1 MTAIISEIISYFEE
15 NLEASEKVGEIAY
28 VVSAGS
34 RGIEYLDT
42 LREKGID
49 SFLLTKVSKDMQGE
63 MHLDMIVEEN
73 MAEEEDTHISNSPSS
88 LSVDGNIYVRG
99 TAISTLKR
107 NEIVEILKKR
117 KADNLL
123 LSSLLLSFDPVR
135 EEILGAVSE
144 MGEAIRKVF
153 VDAQDPTE
161 ILMLEDFKDSMERLV
176 ESGAIVYMV
185 GEAINVEGV
194 IKVPEER
201 AAELLKW
208 IVTNPY

>member
-34 RGIEYLDT
+34 RGMEYLDT

-144 MGEAIRKVF
+144 MGKAIRKIF

-201 AAELLKW
+201 AAELLK
-208 IVTNPY
+208 

>member
-15 NLEASEKVGEIAY
+15 NLEASEKMGEIAY

-73 MAEEEDTHISNSPSS
+73 MAEEEDTHVSNSPSS

-135 EEILGAVSE
+135 EEILGAVAE

-201 AAELLKW
+201 AAELLK
-208 IVTNPY
+208 

>member
-63 MHLDMIVEEN
+63 MHLDMIVGEN
-73 MAEEEDTHISNSPSS
+73 MAEEEDTHISNSPST

-144 MGEAIRKVF
+144 MGKAIRKIF

-161 ILMLEDFKDSMERLV
+161 ILMLEDFKDSVERLV

-201 AAELLKW
+201 AAELLK
-208 IVTNPY
+208 

>member
-123 LSSLLLSFDPVR
+123 ISSLLLSFDPVR

-201 AAELLKW
+201 AAELLK
-208 IVTNPY
+208 

>member
-34 RGIEYLDT
+34 RGMEYLDT
-42 LREKGID
+42 LRDKGID

-176 ESGAIVYMV
+176 ERGAIVYMV

-201 AAELLKW
+201 AAELLK
-208 IVTNPY
+208 

>member
-15 NLEASEKVGEIAY
+15 NLEASEKMGEIAY

-49 SFLLTKVSKDMQGE
+49 SFLVTKVSKDMQGE

-144 MGEAIRKVF
+144 MGEAIRKIY

-201 AAELLKW
+201 AAELLK
-208 IVTNPY
+208 

>member
-34 RGIEYLDT
+34 RGMEYLDT

-63 MHLDMIVEEN
+63 MHLDMIVEET
-73 MAEEEDTHISNSPSS
+73 MAEEEDSHISNSPSS

-123 LSSLLLSFDPVR
+123 ISSLLLSFDPVR

-144 MGEAIRKVF
+144 MGEAIRKIY

-201 AAELLKW
+201 AAELLK
-208 IVTNPY
+208 

>member
-123 LSSLLLSFDPVR
+123 LSSLLLSFDPMR

-144 MGEAIRKVF
+144 MGEAIRKIF

-201 AAELLKW
+201 AAELLK
-208 IVTNPY
+208 

>member
-34 RGIEYLDT
+34 RGVEYLDT

-135 EEILGAVSE
+135 EEILRAVSE

-185 GEAINVEGV
+185 GEAINVDGV

-201 AAELLKW
+201 AAELLK
-208 IVTNPY
+208 

>member
-144 MGEAIRKVF
+144 MGEAIRKIF

-201 AAELLKW
+201 ATELLK
-208 IVTNPY
+208 

>member
-34 RGIEYLDT
+34 RGVEYLDT

-176 ESGAIVYMV
+176 ESGAAVYMV
-185 GEAINVEGV
+185 GEVINVEGV

-201 AAELLKW
+201 AAELLK
-208 IVTNPY
+208 

>member
-144 MGEAIRKVF
+144 MGEAIRKIF

-176 ESGAIVYMV
+176 ESGTAVYMV

-201 AAELLKW
+201 AAELLK
-208 IVTNPY
+208 

>member
-1 MTAIISEIISYFEE
+1 MTAIISEMMAYIEE
-15 NLEASEKVGEIAY
+15 DLEAFEKVGEIAD
-28 VVSAGS
+28 VVSAG
-34 RGIEYLDT
+34 RKGIEYLDT
-42 LREKGID
+42 LREKSID
-49 SFLLTKVSKDMQGE
+49 AFLLTKVSKDMQGE
-63 MHLDMIVEEN
+63 MHRDMIVEEN

-123 LSSLLLSFDPVR
+123 ISSLLLSFDPVR

-161 ILMLEDFKDSMERLV
+161 ILMREDFKDSMERLV
-176 ESGAIVYMV
+176 ESGVAVYMV

-201 AAELLKW
+201 AAELLK
-208 IVTNPY
+208 

>member
-73 MAEEEDTHISNSPSS
+73 MAEEEDTHVSNSPSS

-144 MGEAIRKVF
+144 MGEAIRKIF

-201 AAELLKW
+201 AAELLK
-208 IVTNPY
+208 

>member
-176 ESGAIVYMV
+176 
-185 GEAINVEGV
+185 
-194 IKVPEER
+194 
-201 AAELLKW
+201 
-208 IVTNPY
+208 

>member
-73 MAEEEDTHISNSPSS
+73 MAEEEDTHVSNSPSS

-123 LSSLLLSFDPVR
+123 LSSLLLSFDPIR

-144 MGEAIRKVF
+144 MGEAIRKIF

-201 AAELLKW
+201 AAELLK
-208 IVTNPY
+208 

>member
-15 NLEASEKVGEIAY
+15 NLGASEKVGEIAY

-123 LSSLLLSFDPVR
+123 LSSLLLSFDPIR

-144 MGEAIRKVF
+144 MGEAIRKIF

-201 AAELLKW
+201 AAELLK
-208 IVTNPY
+208 

>member
-123 LSSLLLSFDPVR
+123 LSSLLLSFDPIR

-144 MGEAIRKVF
+144 MGEAIRKIF

-201 AAELLKW
+201 ATELLK
-208 IVTNPY
+208 

>member
-144 MGEAIRKVF
+144 MGEAIRKIF

-176 ESGAIVYMV
+176 ESGTAVYMV

-201 AAELLKW
+201 ATELLK
-208 IVTNPY
+208 

>member
-73 MAEEEDTHISNSPSS
+73 MAEEEDTHTSNSPSS

-144 MGEAIRKVF
+144 MGEAIRKIF

-201 AAELLKW
+201 AAELLK
-208 IVTNPY
+208 

>member
-73 MAEEEDTHISNSPSS
+73 MAEEEDTHVSNSPSS

-201 AAELLKW
+201 AADLLK
-208 IVTNPY
+208 

>member
-123 LSSLLLSFDPVR
+123 LSSLLLSFDPIR

-144 MGEAIRKVF
+144 MGEAIRKIF

-201 AAELLKW
+201 AVELLK
-208 IVTNPY
+208 

>member
-49 SFLLTKVSKDMQGE
+49 SFLVTKVSKDMQGE

-201 AAELLKW
+201 AAELLK
-208 IVTNPY
+208 

>member
-144 MGEAIRKVF
+144 MGKAIRKIF

-176 ESGAIVYMV
+176 ESGAIVYIV

-201 AAELLKW
+201 AAELLK
-208 IVTNPY
+208 

>member
-144 MGEAIRKVF
+144 MGEAIRKIL

-201 AAELLKW
+201 AAELLK
-208 IVTNPY
+208 

>member
-107 NEIVEILKKR
+107 KEIVEILKKR

-144 MGEAIRKVF
+144 MGEAIRKIF

-176 ESGAIVYMV
+176 ESGTAVYMV

-201 AAELLKW
+201 AAELLK
-208 IVTNPY
+208 

>member
-34 RGIEYLDT
+34 RGMEYLDT

-201 AAELLKW
+201 AAELLK
-208 IVTNPY
+208 

>member
-123 LSSLLLSFDPVR
+123 LSSLLLSFDPIR

-201 AAELLKW
+201 AAELLK
-208 IVTNPY
+208 

>member
-135 EEILGAVSE
+135 EEILGAVAE

-201 AAELLKW
+201 AAELLK
-208 IVTNPY
+208 

>member
-73 MAEEEDTHISNSPSS
+73 MAEEEDTHISNSPPS

-123 LSSLLLSFDPVR
+123 LSSLLLSFDPIR

-144 MGEAIRKVF
+144 MGEAIRKIF

-201 AAELLKW
+201 AAELLK
-208 IVTNPY
+208 

>member
-135 EEILGAVSE
+135 EEILRAVSE
-144 MGEAIRKVF
+144 MGESIRKIF

-201 AAELLKW
+201 AAELLK
-208 IVTNPY
+208 

>member
-15 NLEASEKVGEIAY
+15 NLEASEKMGEIAY

-135 EEILGAVSE
+135 EEILRAVSE
-144 MGEAIRKVF
+144 MGESIRKIF

-201 AAELLKW
+201 AAELLK
-208 IVTNPY
+208 

>member
-144 MGEAIRKVF
+144 MGESIRKIF

-201 AAELLKW
+201 AAELLK
-208 IVTNPY
+208 

>member
-34 RGIEYLDT
+34 RGMEYLDT

-123 LSSLLLSFDPVR
+123 ISSLLLSFDPVR

-144 MGEAIRKVF
+144 MGEAIRKIY

-201 AAELLKW
+201 AAELLK
-208 IVTNPY
+208 

>member
-34 RGIEYLDT
+34 KGIEYLDT

-73 MAEEEDTHISNSPSS
+73 MAKEEDTHISNSPSS

-144 MGEAIRKVF
+144 MGEAIRKIF

-161 ILMLEDFKDSMERLV
+161 IPMLEDFKDSMERLV

-201 AAELLKW
+201 AAELLK
-208 IVTNPY
+208 

>member
-34 RGIEYLDT
+34 RGMEYLDT

-123 LSSLLLSFDPVR
+123 LSSLLLSFDPIR

-144 MGEAIRKVF
+144 MGEAIRKIF

-201 AAELLKW
+201 AAELLK
-208 IVTNPY
+208 

>member
-34 RGIEYLDT
+34 RGMEYLDT

-144 MGEAIRKVF
+144 MGEAIRKIY

-161 ILMLEDFKDSMERLV
+161 ILMLEDFKDSMERMV

-201 AAELLKW
+201 AAELLK
-208 IVTNPY
+208 

>member
-99 TAISTLKR
+99 TAITTLKR

-123 LSSLLLSFDPVR
+123 LSSLLLSFDPIR

-144 MGEAIRKVF
+144 MGEAIRKIF

-201 AAELLKW
+201 AAELLK
-208 IVTNPY
+208 